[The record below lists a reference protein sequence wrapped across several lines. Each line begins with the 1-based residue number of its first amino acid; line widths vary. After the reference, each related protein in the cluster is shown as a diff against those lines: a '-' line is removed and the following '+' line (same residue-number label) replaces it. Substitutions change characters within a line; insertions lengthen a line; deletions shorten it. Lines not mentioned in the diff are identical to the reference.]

1 MSKLNARVF
10 LLACLAGAVIFTIGF
25 QATKS
30 PSLRVGTTIR
40 NPQEYFTQQLRKQP
54 HLPLRVS
61 TLMSQPGGLYTYNTR
76 FVFLGREITSKTSVY
91 RFDTNG
97 TILSIYARRY
107 WPIFHF

>member
-1 MSKLNARVF
+1 MSKLNARV
-10 LLACLAGAVIFTIGF
+10 LLIACLAGAVIFTICF

-40 NPQEYFTQQLRKQP
+40 DPQEYFTEQLKHQP

-61 TLMSQPGGLYTYNTR
+61 TLTSQPGGLFTYNTR
-76 FVFLGREITSKTSVY
+76 FVFLGCEITSRTSTY

-97 TILSIYARRY
+97 TVLSIYTRRY